1 MQDTSAV
8 NTKPTR
14 RYPLASLV
22 AILALITLV
31 GVYIFSLSLKQNGM
45 LFGLKQTNMIEKERE
60 QPCHNSSVPESE
72 IPYVHYPSPDTYSR
86 YGDGLILGI
95 YLGFTFFRLPSNL
108 FFCLLGKNARAH
120 QLDSLLSCRCR
131 GREAGGSKLC

>member
-1 MQDTSAV
+1 MQDTPTV

-45 LFGLKQTNMIEKERE
+45 LLG
-60 QPCHNSSVPESE
+60 SSRR
-72 IPYVHYPSPDTYSR
+72 T
-86 YGDGLILGI
+86 
-95 YLGFTFFRLPSNL
+95 
-108 FFCLLGKNARAH
+108 
-120 QLDSLLSCRCR
+120 
-131 GREAGGSKLC
+131 